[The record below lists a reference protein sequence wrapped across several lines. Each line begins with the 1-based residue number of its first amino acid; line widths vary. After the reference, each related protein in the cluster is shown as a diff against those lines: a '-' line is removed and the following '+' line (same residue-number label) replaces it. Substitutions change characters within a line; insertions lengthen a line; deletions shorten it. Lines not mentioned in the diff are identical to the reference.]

1 MIPTSRRSATMVQSL
16 APPASRPLRARLEPP
31 GADPQESIQEGWED
45 AEVAE
50 DHQTAHP
57 CFRIQREAEV
67 PRLLRTIGVAP
78 RLPDSAAD
86 SAADSAQ
93 SQRPDE
99 LATKRQER
107 RQVVAVARV
116 VCQATAETLVGLR
129 PVTQLRRWLE
139 AEVYHKV
146 QQRAAI
152 MARHRAGLAVQPRT
166 LHFRSERACQP
177 RPGCW
182 EVSVVFSDE
191 LRARACAMRLEA
203 HRGRW
208 RVVAME
214 LG

>member
-16 APPASRPLRARLEPP
+16 APPASRPLRARSEPP

-67 PRLLRTIGVAP
+67 PRLLTTIGVAP
-78 RLPDSAAD
+78 RLPDSATD

-93 SQRPDE
+93 SQ
-99 LATKRQER
+99 